1 MTAFAAGGFARR
13 LPYLLPL
20 TLFLMLAIYFW
31 IGLGK
36 DPHEVP
42 SALIDQEVA
51 QFALAPLQGH
61 EHGFSSDD
69 LRGQVSLVNI
79 FGSWCA
85 ACQIEHPFLMRLKR
99 ERSVPVYG
107 IDWREKD
114 RQAGP
119 AWLARHGD
127 PYTMVGDDP
136 DSRAA
141 IAFGV
146 TGAPETFIVD
156 AGGVIRYKHV
166 GPVTPEVWEQTLWP
180 IVRRLRDG

>member
-42 SALIDQEVA
+42 SVLIDQEVA
-51 QFALAPLQGH
+51 PFALAPLQGR
-61 EHGFSSDD
+61 ERGFSSDD
-69 LRGQVSLVNI
+69 LRGQVSLVNV

-99 ERSVPVYG
+99 ERSG
-107 IDWREKD
+107 
-114 RQAGP
+114 AGLRHR
-119 AWLARHGD
+119 LARKGSAGRAGVARPSRRSLHARRRRPGQPGGD
-127 PYTMVGDDP
+127 
-136 DSRAA
+136 
-141 IAFGV
+141 
-146 TGAPETFIVD
+146 
-156 AGGVIRYKHV
+156 
-166 GPVTPEVWEQTLWP
+166 
-180 IVRRLRDG
+180 RLRRHRRAGNLHRRCRGRDPLQTCGPDHARGVGTDVMADRPPAADG